1 MNFILRLV
9 KLIVALVLLVIPML
23 SDAHTGH
30 SYGDS
35 IGFISGFMHPFTG
48 IDHILILLAV
58 GIGCSKTGI
67 QAQLSLLAVFMLLT
81 LVGGMVS
88 FSVEVNQLQD
98 FIEITGVVSVL
109 LLFLANKAFKQ
120 SIELF
125 VIEILA
131 LFHGYIHAYDMLLD
145 TDAYLFTVGFMVS
158 TGLVLSLGM
167 LLRWAMQWVYRYST
181 HSIMKASN

>member
-23 SDAHTGH
+23 SEAHAGH

-35 IGFISGFMHPFTG
+35 LGFISGFIHPFTG
-48 IDHILILLAV
+48 IDHLLILLAV

-81 LVGGMVS
+81 LVGGVVS
-88 FSVEVNQLQD
+88 FSAEVNQLQD
-98 FIEITGVVSVL
+98 SIEITGVASVL
-109 LLFLANKAFKQ
+109 LLFLVSKAFKQ

-145 TDAYLFTVGFMVS
+145 TDAYLFTAGFMVS
-158 TGLVLSLGM
+158 TGLVLGLGM
-167 LLRWAMQWVYRYST
+167 LLRWAMQWFYQHSVYSM
-181 HSIMKASN
+181 MKSNS